1 MRFHTLSSSSIQIGF
16 TGEGVC
22 CFTLWTLL
30 GSPQPRNLISINVA
44 GILDFPIKFETDA
57 VFGYCGGGSTGTSG
71 MLENPTSLTG
81 ETTTPVSGPSA
92 SAPSLLPATVPSGST
107 GA

>member
-57 VFGYCGGGSTGTSG
+57 VFGYLGGGSTGTSS
-71 MLENPTSLTG
+71 MLGNATGLTG
-81 ETTTPVSGPSA
+81 ETITPAAGDSEGADAEGPDTVSPGSA
-92 SAPSLLPATVPSGST
+92 DA
-107 GA
+107 